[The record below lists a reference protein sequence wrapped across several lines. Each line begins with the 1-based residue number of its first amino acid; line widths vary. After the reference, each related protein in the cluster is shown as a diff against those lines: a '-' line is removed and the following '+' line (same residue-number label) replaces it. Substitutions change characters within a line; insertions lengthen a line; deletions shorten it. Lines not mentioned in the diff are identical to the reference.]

1 MIGKLTVLVVLASAY
16 LRITANPML
25 RDRNH
30 LKLQRKPS
38 LASTKTLNYLA
49 EDIRCRKKQLIA
61 ANLKLTADQAAKT
74 LALYNQYSA
83 ALLKDWGSADA

>member
-16 LRITANPML
+16 FAYTANPML

-38 LASTKTLNYLA
+38 LASTKTLNYF
-49 EDIRCRKKQLIA
+49 
-61 ANLKLTADQAAKT
+61 AKIS
-74 LALYNQYSA
+74 ALERSN
-83 ALLKDWGSADA
+83 